1 MASLNK
7 VFLVGNLT
15 RDPEM
20 RFTPGGAAVTEFGM
34 AINRFWKSQDGEQK
48 KDTCFLDVTVWGK
61 QAEMCAEH
69 LKKGRQIF
77 LEGRLVY
84 DEWKGKDGQKRNKIK
99 IVAERVQF
107 MDRFQQKGDGAPA
120 TETAGA
126 MPEAEMPDVSSEPAP
141 AEARADDEPP
151 F

>member
-20 RFTPGGAAVTEFGM
+20 RFTPGGAAVTDFGM

-48 KDTCFLDVTVWGK
+48 KDTCFLDVTTWGK

-107 MDRFQQKGDGAPA
+107 MDRFQKTEGAPA
-120 TETAGA
+120 PDAAGA
-126 MPEAEMPDVSSEPAP
+126 MADSGMPDAAAEPAP
-141 AEARADDEPP
+141 AEAHADDEPP